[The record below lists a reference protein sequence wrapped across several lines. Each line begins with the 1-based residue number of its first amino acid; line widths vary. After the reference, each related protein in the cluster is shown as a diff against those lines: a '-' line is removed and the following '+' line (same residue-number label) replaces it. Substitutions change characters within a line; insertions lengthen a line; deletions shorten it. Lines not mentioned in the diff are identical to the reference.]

1 MPVLNTDIAS
11 IFTRIADLLEIQGA
25 NPFRIRAYR
34 AAART
39 VSDQPQSVAAML
51 KEGKDLG
58 ELPGIGRDLA
68 GKIEEIVE
76 TGTLAMLKE
85 LEKEIPG
92 ELAELLS
99 LSQLGPKKAAI
110 LHRELGVRNLQDL
123 EEAAGSG
130 KIRDLRGF
138 SEKSE
143 KKILE
148 EIKRFTGAEKRTK
161 LAEAEQI
168 VRPLVEYL
176 ERIEGVK
183 DVVTAGSFR
192 RRRETVGDLDILVT
206 CESGPA
212 VMDRFVAYEDV
223 REVLARGET
232 KSTVLLRSRFQVDLR
247 VVPRD
252 AFGAAL
258 HYFTGSKDHNVAIR
272 TIGVKKGLKISEYGI
287 FQGEGE
293 KEKRVGG
300 QTEEEVFAA
309 VGLPYIAPE
318 LRENRGEIEAARE
331 GKLPRLVA
339 LEDIRGDLHAHT
351 RETDGRSTL
360 EEMAA
365 AARALGYGYF
375 AITEHSRSV
384 TIARGLDPKRLE
396 KQIEAIDRLADR
408 YPDFRILK
416 GIELDILEDGSL
428 DLPDQILAKLD
439 LRVCSVHSRF
449 TLSAEKQTERIIRA
463 MDNPLFNILGHPTGR
478 LIGEREPY
486 AVDMEKIVAAA
497 AERGCFL
504 ELNAHPDRL
513 DLTDFHCRMARDMG
527 VKVVISTDAHYTED
541 FKFMRFGIDQARRGW
556 LEKDDVLNTREL
568 DDLLGLLKRS

>member
-1 MPVLNTDIAS
+1 MPVLNTDIAR
-11 IFTRIADLLEIQGA
+11 IFNEIADLLEIQGA

-51 KEGKDLG
+51 KEGKNLD

-68 GKIEEIVE
+68 GKIGEIVE

-85 LEKEIPG
+85 LEKETPG
-92 ELAELLS
+92 ELTELLS
-99 LSQLGPKKAAI
+99 LGQLGPKKAAV
-110 LHRELGVRNLQDL
+110 LHRQLGVRNLKDL
-123 EEAAGSG
+123 EKAAGSG
-130 KIRDLRGF
+130 KIRELKGF

-148 EIKRFTGAEKRTK
+148 EIKRFTGAEKRIK

-168 VRPLVEYL
+168 VRALVEYL
-176 ERIEGVK
+176 RGIEGVK
-183 DVVTAGSFR
+183 EVVPAGSFR
-192 RRRETVGDLDILVT
+192 RRRETVGDLDFLVT
-206 CESGPA
+206 CEPGSD

-247 VVPRD
+247 VVPQE

-272 TIGVKKGLKISEYGI
+272 TLGVKKGLKISEYGV
-287 FQGEGE
+287 FEGE
-293 KEKRVGG
+293 EEKRVGG
-300 QTEEEVFAA
+300 RTEEEVFAA
-309 VGLPYIAPE
+309 VGLPWIVPE
-318 LRENRGEIEAARE
+318 LRENRGEIEAARK
-331 GKLPRLVA
+331 GKLPRLISP
-339 LEDIRGDLHAHT
+339 EDIRGDLHAHT

-360 EEMAA
+360 EEMAE

-384 TIARGLDPKRLE
+384 TVARGLDPTRLE
-396 KQIEAIDRLADR
+396 KQIEAIDRLAER
-408 YPDFRILK
+408 YPDIRILK

-428 DLPDQILAKLD
+428 DLPDEVLAKLD

-449 TLSAEKQTERIIRA
+449 NLSAEKQTERIIRA

-486 AVDMEKIVAAA
+486 AVDMERIAAA
-497 AERGCFL
+497 AAQRGCFL

-513 DLTDFHCRMARDMG
+513 DLTDFHCRMSRDMG
-527 VKVVISTDAHYTED
+527 VKVAISTDAHYTED
-541 FKFMRFGIDQARRGW
+541 FKFMRYGIDQARRGW

-568 DDLLGLLKRS
+568 DDLLALLKRS

>member
-1 MPVLNTDIAS
+1 MPVLNADIAE
-11 IFTRIADLLEIQGA
+11 IFNRIADLLEIQGS

-39 VSDQPQSVAAML
+39 VNDQPQSVAVML
-51 KEGKDLG
+51 EEGKDLD
-58 ELPGIGRDLA
+58 ELPGIGKDLA
-68 GKIEEIVE
+68 GKIGEIVE

-85 LEKEIPG
+85 LQKEIPG
-92 ELAELLS
+92 ELAELLA
-99 LSQLGPKKAAI
+99 LGQVGPKKAAV
-110 LHRELGVRNLQDL
+110 LHRELGVCNLKEL
-123 EEAAGSG
+123 EAAAASG
-130 KIRDLRGF
+130 KIRELKGF

-143 KKILE
+143 RKILE
-148 EIKRFTGAEKRTK
+148 EIKRFTGAEKRIK
-161 LAEAEQI
+161 LAAAEQI
-168 VRPLVEYL
+168 VRPLIEYL
-176 ERIEGVK
+176 EGIEGVK
-183 DVVTAGSFR
+183 NVEVAGSFR

-206 CESGPA
+206 CESGSA

-247 VVPRD
+247 VVPQGS
-252 AFGAAL
+252 FGAAL
-258 HYFTGSKDHNVAIR
+258 HYFTGSKDHNVAVR
-272 TIGVKKGLKISEYGI
+272 TIGVKKGLKINEYGI
-287 FQGEGE
+287 FRG
-293 KEKRVGG
+293 KEEQRVGG
-300 QTEEEVFAA
+300 RTEEEVFAA
-309 VGLPYIAPE
+309 VGLPWIAPE

-331 GKLPRLVA
+331 GRLPKLIGW
-339 LEDIRGDLHAHT
+339 EDIRGDLHAHT

-360 EEMAA
+360 EEMVE
-365 AARALGYGYF
+365 AARALGYGYL

-384 TIARGLDPKRLE
+384 TVARGLDPKRLE
-396 KQIEAIDRLADR
+396 MQIEAIDRLVDR

-416 GIELDILEDGSL
+416 GIEVDILEDGSL
-428 DLPDQILAKLD
+428 DLPDHVLSKLD
-439 LRVCSVHSRF
+439 LRVCSIHSRF
-449 TLSAEKQTERIIRA
+449 GLPAEKQTERIIRA

-478 LIGEREPY
+478 LIGERDPY
-486 AVDMEKIVAAA
+486 AVNMEKIAAAA

-527 VKVVISTDAHYTED
+527 VKVAVSTDAHYTED

-568 DDLLGLLKRS
+568 DDLLALLKRS

>member
-1 MPVLNTDIAS
+1 
-11 IFTRIADLLEIQGA
+11 
-25 NPFRIRAYR
+25 
-34 AAART
+34 
-39 VSDQPQSVAAML
+39 
-51 KEGKDLG
+51 
-58 ELPGIGRDLA
+58 
-68 GKIEEIVE
+68 
-76 TGTLAMLKE
+76 
-85 LEKEIPG
+85 
-92 ELAELLS
+92 
-99 LSQLGPKKAAI
+99 
-110 LHRELGVRNLQDL
+110 
-123 EEAAGSG
+123 
-130 KIRDLRGF
+130 
-138 SEKSE
+138 
-143 KKILE
+143 
-148 EIKRFTGAEKRTK
+148 
-161 LAEAEQI
+161 
-168 VRPLVEYL
+168 
-176 ERIEGVK
+176 
-183 DVVTAGSFR
+183 
-192 RRRETVGDLDILVT
+192 
-206 CESGPA
+206 
-212 VMDRFVAYEDV
+212 V

-247 VVPRD
+247 VVPQD

-331 GKLPRLVA
+331 GKLPLLVA

-428 DLPDQILAKLD
+428 DLPDHVLARLD

-568 DDLLGLLKRS
+568 DDLLALLKRS

>member
-1 MPVLNTDIAS
+1 MPVLNTDIAR

-39 VSDQPQSVAAML
+39 LSDQPQSVAVML

-58 ELPGIGRDLA
+58 ELPGIGKDLA
-68 GKIEEIVE
+68 GKIEEVVE
-76 TGTLAMLKE
+76 TGTLSMLKE
-85 LEKEIPG
+85 LEKETPA

-99 LSQLGPKKAAI
+99 LGQVGPKKAAI
-110 LHRELGVRNLQDL
+110 LHRELGIRNMKEL
-123 EEAAGSG
+123 EEAAGCG
-130 KIRDLRGF
+130 KVRELKGF
-138 SEKSE
+138 SEKTE
-143 KKILE
+143 QKILE
-148 EIKRFTGAEKRTK
+148 EIKRFTGAEKRIK

-168 VRPLVEYL
+168 VRPLLEYL
-176 ERIEGVK
+176 ERIDGVR
-183 DVVTAGSFR
+183 DVKVAGSFR
-192 RRRETVGDLDILVT
+192 RRRETVGDLDILAT

-232 KSTVLLRSRFQVDLR
+232 KSSVLLRSRFQVDLR
-247 VVPRD
+247 VVPQA

-287 FQGEGE
+287 FKGEGE
-293 KEKRVGG
+293 KEMRVGG

-309 VGLPYIAPE
+309 VGLPYIEPE
-318 LRENRGEIEAARE
+318 LRENRGEIEAAAKGR
-331 GKLPRLVA
+331 LPRLIA

-360 EEMAA
+360 EEMAE
-365 AARALGYGYF
+365 AARALGYGYL

-396 KQIEAIDRLADR
+396 MQIEAIERLADR
-408 YPDFRILK
+408 YPGLRILK
-416 GIELDILEDGSL
+416 GIEVDILEDGSL
-428 DLPDQILAKLD
+428 DLPDQVLAKLD

-449 TLSAEKQTERIIRA
+449 ALSAEKQTERIIRA

-478 LIGEREPY
+478 LIGERDPY
-486 AVDMEKIVAAA
+486 AVDMEKIMAAA

-513 DLTDFHCRMARDMG
+513 DLTDFHCRMAREMG
-527 VKVVISTDAHYTED
+527 VKVAVSTDAHYTED
-541 FKFMRFGIDQARRGW
+541 LKFIRFGIDQARRGW

-568 DDLLGLLKRS
+568 DDLLALLKRS